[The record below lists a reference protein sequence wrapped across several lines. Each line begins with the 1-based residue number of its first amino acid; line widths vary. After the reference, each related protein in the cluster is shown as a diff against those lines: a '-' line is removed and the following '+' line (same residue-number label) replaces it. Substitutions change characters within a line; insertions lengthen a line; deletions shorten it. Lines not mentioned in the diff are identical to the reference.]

1 MHPLDVVWKTERR
14 KMDLVD
20 AIKTKLMLVDKQVE
34 SAWRSDWD
42 ALHGQIQPQ
51 DRRTVAASI
60 KAFPPITGT
69 LIRAKAAAMMAAV
82 SEVLAEGEGGL
93 REDELDTLRRFVL
106 SYFDASRYLERMTT
120 FLGSV
125 ERKFR
130 RMGLTFRAAEWRTD
144 LPESLFE
151 VGVRNTLL
159 DMCASIEADFAI
171 IAARRT
177 TETTTCPSALSSVNE
192 CLELKPNFF
201 GFGVNLNALIQ
212 KLLHRLKKDT
222 QQGPST

>member
-1 MHPLDVVWKTERR
+1 
-14 KMDLVD
+14 MDLVD
-20 AIKTKLMLVDKQVE
+20 AIETKLMLVDKE
-34 SAWRSDWD
+34 AEGAWRSDWD
-42 ALHGQIQPQ
+42 ALHGQIRPQ

-60 KAFPPITGT
+60 KVFPPITVA

-82 SEVLAEGEGGL
+82 SEVLAEGESGL

-106 SYFDASRYLERMTT
+106 SYFDASRYVERMSV
-120 FLGSV
+120 FLGAV

-130 RMGLTFRAAEWRTD
+130 GMGLTFRTAEWRTD

-151 VGVRNTLL
+151 ADVRNTLR
-159 DMCASIEADFAI
+159 DMCASIEADFTI

-177 TETTTCPSALSSVNE
+177 TDTRTCPSTLSSVNQ

-201 GFGVNLNALIQ
+201 GLGVNLNALIE
-212 KLLHRLKKDT
+212 KFLHGFKKDT
-222 QQGPST
+222 QQGPTT